1 MPAAIRDIV
10 KSVLLYLNDNDLTP
24 TPENYKKV
32 FYEQAQKYGY
42 DISDCDRL
50 AAFANKL
57 NQEEILELNNKNI
70 VDIDSLFDYIVN
82 KLREKEKSLLS
93 SSKPLL
99 SKSTVEKIAS
109 LMISSLA
116 PAYMNNQL
124 NKDIEKLTKII
135 KNDLSSFNDGEVQN
149 SIESYIEKRKNS
161 DKNMITDKTHKLN
174 SLVNTMGSYIQNTV
188 SKSGDSI
195 KNLDLVL
202 EELEQVELEN
212 GDSKE
217 LEQFKNK
224 MININTNM
232 KQLVSNLSED
242 LKKEQNEVSSLK
254 QKVLKLEEDLKDAKV
269 ESITDF
275 LTGVFTRR
283 EFNKKIKDLNAIYNK
298 SKKDFSIAYI
308 DLDHFKNVN
317 DKYGHDAGD
326 IVLKT
331 FSRVLKKKIDKN
343 GIVYRYGGE
352 EFVILFPTANK
363 EEANKFV
370 IEVKK
375 QINKSKFV
383 YDDKTIKVTFSA
395 GVALRSEHRRV
406 DDFIK
411 EADRLLY
418 KAKDDG
424 RDLIHYN

>member
-232 KQLVSNLSED
+232 KQLVSNLSKD